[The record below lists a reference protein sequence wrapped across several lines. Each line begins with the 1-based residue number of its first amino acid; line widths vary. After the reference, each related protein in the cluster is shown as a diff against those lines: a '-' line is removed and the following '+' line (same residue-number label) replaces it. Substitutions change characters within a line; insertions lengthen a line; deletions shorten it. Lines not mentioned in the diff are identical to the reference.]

1 MISLNRLPI
10 LIAVAL
16 FPGATASA
24 AEEESAPQT
33 KQTRYEQ
40 LAVHAVRRLLFD
52 DAESARAL
60 SSYYGQSEDESRAEV
75 SALVEAR
82 SYSRQWRRNTY
93 SAMKTAE
100 LENIRA
106 RYFRSID
113 AIMAN
118 GRCDVSRSGT
128 LPAPGTG
135 IARRKVTVSCSFADI
150 TIPDEAKETTRS
162 RRERLELLADA
173 AARAVTSEPV
183 RRFEWSVEL
192 YRPRVPETAKWKVDS
207 GSLVRLARVMHEEA
221 FEEIEEAAFYRT
233 RDSVHLEDMGGMSVQ
248 AVGQLILDSAIRQN
262 KDSYLALSTYHGSR
276 RDEPFEAAFEHLMD
290 SGEKQ
295 LMLLSE
301 GFSQS
306 AYGPLPVLE
315 ALPQRVREARC
326 TVTGEEP
333 TALGSSAYPVI
344 KATATCL
351 VPMPAALTDQDS
363 ARLRGLDPETR
374 MAALI
379 ARYTEPTGHVEPR
392 AITASVVLRA
402 GEDRWMLTNG
412 INTSAAELLVALIK
426 QVKTEVD
433 SLFDNYDPC
442 GCEGLDI

>member
-1 MISLNRLPI
+1 MISLNRFPI
-10 LIAVAL
+10 LIAVVL
-16 FPGATASA
+16 FPGAIVSA
-24 AEEESAPQT
+24 AEEDSAPQT

-60 SSYYGQSEDESRAEV
+60 SGYYGQSESESQAEV
-75 SALVEAR
+75 SALVETR
-82 SYSRQWRRNTY
+82 SYSRQWLRNTY

-118 GRCDVSRSGT
+118 GRCDVSGSGT

-135 IARRKVTVSCSFADI
+135 IARRKVTVSCSFANI
-150 TIPDEAKETTRS
+150 AIPEEAKETTRS

-207 GSLVRLARVMHEEA
+207 GSLVRFASVMHEEA

-233 RDSVHLEDMGGMSVQ
+233 RDSAHPEDMGGMSVQ

-262 KDSYLALSTYHGSR
+262 KDSYLALTNYHGSG

-412 INTSAAELLVALIK
+412 INTSAAELMVTLIK
-426 QVKTEVD
+426 QVKAEVD

-442 GCEGLDI
+442 DCEGMET